1 MELIYQWQKF
11 QMQLTFEDQNKNMYS
26 EYYMGVLNKI
36 VHFCVYEYYILY
48 LRIVTSI
55 VDSDSYEFYDR
66 E

>member
-1 MELIYQWQKF
+1 
-11 QMQLTFEDQNKNMYS
+11 MQLTFEDQNKNMYS